1 MSIGM
6 SVREKCLLKAKE
18 IVCTDR
24 NEQYGE
30 PEDNFSVI
38 AEFWSTYINNR
49 YGIYI
54 ADLDSDDV
62 ANMMVLFK
70 MGRITTAGD
79 YKDDSYIDMAGYAA
93 CAAECASKKYDEAK
107 LLASK
112 LNRVKRHDAD
122 NDGGKKADTTVKD
135 VEFSTDVE

>member
-6 SVREKCLLKAKE
+6 SIREKCLIKAKE
-18 IVCTDR
+18 VVCTDR

-38 AEFWSTYINNR
+38 AEFWNTYINNK

-93 CAAECASKKYDEAK
+93 CAAECASKKYDDMRILSSRLHK
-107 LLASK
+107 
-112 LNRVKRHDAD
+112 VKRHGVD
-122 NDGGKKADTTVKD
+122 NDGKKADTTVKD
-135 VEFSTDVE
+135 VEFSTDSE